1 MDNRRRTFL
10 KVLGSVGAAG
20 FASQPLL
27 RAFADPPVA
36 SDEFFVLIHAS
47 GGWDV
52 TLSLDPR
59 NERRG
64 LIEPGSTD
72 TIDTAPI
79 RLWRDAP
86 LDADSSTFE
95 IIQPAGSSL
104 RLGPAIGRLAEM
116 PDRLTVIN
124 GLAMNTVSH
133 TDGTFFAATGRHLAG
148 GKPVASSID
157 TMLANEFGRE
167 TLLPTVSVSYPSTY
181 VGDDLDARVAPLRVS
196 SVDTLSRMLNRSN
209 VNTTAADRLAVT
221 ALLTEE
227 ARELGARSWYR
238 EEIEGMGLQLQALPR
253 MLSPDVQQ
261 IFNASA
267 LAMAQPTLSSSGM
280 RFQGRA
286 AVNCAFAVE
295 AMKRNLVRC
304 VSFASASHDTHNNNY
319 RNQALIQQELFDT
332 LAALV
337 RALDAAPH
345 PTLMGQ
351 RLADHTHIL
360 VVSDFCRT
368 PQINLTMGRDH
379 YPNGSALVISPKFRG
394 NTSFGSADAEQML
407 PVNAGMFADGT
418 RPVAPPDLLAT
429 FVSAFNVNP
438 RKYLRDGDV
447 IRSLLRA

>member
-1 MDNRRRTFL
+1 MDTRRRTFL

-20 FASQPLL
+20 FASQPIM
-27 RAFADPPVA
+27 RAFADPPA
-36 SDEFFVLIHAS
+36 SSDDFFVLVHAS

-64 LIEPGSTD
+64 LIEPASTE

-86 LDADSSTFE
+86 LDADSTTFE
-95 IIQPAGSSL
+95 VVQPSGSSL

-116 PDRLTVIN
+116 PDRITVIN

-181 VGDDLDARVAPLRVS
+181 VGDDLDARVSPLRVS

-227 ARELGARSWYR
+227 ARELGARSWFR

-261 IFNASA
+261 VFSASA
-267 LAMAQPTLSSSGM
+267 LSAAQPTLSATGM
-280 RFQGRA
+280 RYQGRV

-304 VSFASASHDTHNNNY
+304 VSFGSASHDTHNNNY

-345 PTLMGQ
+345 PTLMGR

-394 NTSFGSADAEQML
+394 NTSFGSADADQML
-407 PVNAGMFADGT
+407 PVDAGRFADGT

-447 IRSLLRA
+447 VRSLLRA

>member
-27 RAFADPPVA
+27 RAFADPPAA

-64 LIEPGSTD
+64 LIEPGSSD
-72 TIDTAPI
+72 TIDTGPI
-79 RLWRDAP
+79 RLWRNAP

-95 IIQPAGSSL
+95 IVQPSGSSL

-181 VGDDLDARVAPLRVS
+181 VGDDLDARVSPLRVS

-261 IFNASA
+261 VFNASA
-267 LAMAQPTLSSSGM
+267 LTMAQPTLSSSGL
-280 RFQGRA
+280 RYQGRV

-304 VSFASASHDTHNNNY
+304 VSFATASHDTHNNNY

-368 PQINLTMGRDH
+368 PQINLTLGRDH

-394 NTSFGSADAEQML
+394 NISFGSADADQML